1 MGECTL
7 EHCKDIGQFRYS
19 SCISVFEYCHY
30 SMFSLYSVCILC
42 WLLLSFL
49 SSSSLVPSQIRHR
62 VHSRVILF
70 SSFTTTSCTLSNL
83 FSWRK
88 RQRVETREKICLFS
102 LLDLNSRANRTFWVI
117 FAFAFTQFILVNV
130 YYFFGWK

>member
-1 MGECTL
+1 MYIRAL
-7 EHCKDIGQFRYS
+7 QRHWSIQIFILY
-19 SCISVFEYCHY
+19 
-30 SMFSLYSVCILC
+30 FSLWVLSLFYVLSLFSLHPV

>member
-1 MGECTL
+1 MY
-7 EHCKDIGQFRYS
+7 FRALQKHWPIQIFILY
-19 SCISVFEYCHY
+19 
-30 SMFSLYSVCILC
+30 FSLWVLSLFYVLSLFSLHPV

>member
-1 MGECTL
+1 MYIRAL
-7 EHCKDIGQFRYS
+7 QRHWSIQIFILY
-19 SCISVFEYCHY
+19 
-30 SMFSLYSVCILC
+30 FSLWVVSLFYVLSLFSLHPV

>member
-1 MGECTL
+1 MY
-7 EHCKDIGQFRYS
+7 FRALQKHWPIQIFILY
-19 SCISVFEYCHY
+19 
-30 SMFSLYSVCILC
+30 FSLWVLSLFYVLSLFSLHPV
-42 WLLLSFL
+42 WLLLPF
-49 SSSSLVPSQIRHR
+49 SSSSSPVPWSQIRHR

-102 LLDLNSRANRTFWVI
+102 LLDLNSRANRTFCVI
-117 FAFAFTQFILVNV
+117 FAVAITQFILVDV